1 VAALAERQGQRPG
14 LLIVALAS
22 CIATAALAAWAGAM
36 VLPLLV
42 PKARLVLAAVALGL
56 AGGEQL
62 LIGAARKPEEPT
74 LSLGAAGIVILA
86 HQVTDAARFLV
97 FAVAVATAA
106 PISAGIGGAAGGIV
120 ALGAAWLAPEY
131 FAGARLRTVRRVVG
145 GVLLLVAVMLAV
157 QALG

>member
-1 VAALAERQGQRPG
+1 
-14 LLIVALAS
+14 
-22 CIATAALAAWAGAM
+22 M
-36 VLPLLV
+36 LV
-42 PKARLVLAAVALGL
+42 PKARAVLAAMALAF

-62 LIGAARKPEEPT
+62 LVGGARKPEEPT

-86 HQVTDAARFLV
+86 HQVTDAARFLI

-106 PISAGIGGAAGGIV
+106 PVAAGIGGAAGAVV

-131 FAGARLRTVRRVVG
+131 FVGAKLRAVRRIVG
-145 GVLLLVAVMLAV
+145 GALLLVAAGLAV